1 MTWLDVSRNKL
12 KSAKLGTQP
21 QLPNLV
27 TLILSGNEISVLQK
41 NDFSFLSN
49 SSAFRVLIL
58 SSLSLKKVRG
68 TESDTCQVT
77 FTDCTSESMYKIP
90 FRISDSTIHV
100 CHSVFTHIYPYLS
113 WKAVGTIFLS
123 LVTVGLCC
131 DVFFFF
137 FLDVICLFKSHV
149 KALVQFKLTN
159 FYKVELR
166 LCVHQSIFFPR
177 LT

>member
-1 MTWLDVSRNKL
+1 MQNLTWLDVSRNKL

-27 TLILSGNEISVLQK
+27 TLILSGNEISVLEK

-77 FTDCTSESMYKIP
+77 FTDCTSESMYKNP
-90 FRISDSTIHV
+90 FRISDSIYMFATV
-100 CHSVFTHIYPYLS
+100 CLLTFTL
-113 WKAVGTIFLS
+113 IFLGKLLGRYFYLWRQLDFAVMFS
-123 LVTVGLCC
+123 L
-131 DVFFFF
+131 
-137 FLDVICLFKSHV
+137 
-149 KALVQFKLTN
+149 
-159 FYKVELR
+159 
-166 LCVHQSIFFPR
+166 
-177 LT
+177 